1 MKESI
6 KVDEER
12 TYWHPAFCGA
22 TEWELKQNRDDLSF
36 DPDHTLSQTPIQMD
50 MLVIKK
56 NPSAVIENEIG
67 KLFKQHNVFEFKGS
81 GAGLSIDEYYK
92 TIAYGCHYKSL
103 GKYVDEIP
111 AEELTLTMMREAYP
125 RELFKVLEGSG
136 VVITE
141 KYKGIYYLTGKVLFD
156 TQVIVTGQVDGKKH
170 PGLKILSRNAKEDDI
185 RAFLQDTKQAKDP
198 ADYQNIDAVLQ
209 VSVSE
214 NEELF
219 RRIREDD
226 KMCQALEELM
236 KDKIAEEVTKGKD
249 EATKNT
255 IVDNI
260 KELMKN
266 MKWTAKQAM
275 EALGIPDADQSKY
288 SAML

>member
-1 MKESI
+1 M
-6 KVDEER
+6 DEER

-22 TEWELKQNRDDLSF
+22 TKWELKQNRNDLFF
-36 DPDHTLSQTPIQMD
+36 DSEFQLSQKPIQMD

-56 NPSAVIENEIG
+56 NPSAVMENEIG
-67 KLFKQHNVFEFKGS
+67 KLFKLHNIFEFKSS
-81 GAGLSIDEYYK
+81 GDSLSIDDYYK

-125 RELFKVLEGSG
+125 KELFKVLEGSG

-170 PGLKILSRNAKEDDI
+170 PGLKILSRNAKEDDV
-185 RAFLQDTKQAKDP
+185 RTFLQDAAQAKEP

-219 RRIREDD
+219 RKIREDD
-226 KMCQALEELM
+226 RMCQALKELM
-236 KDKIAEEVTKGKD
+236 KDEIEEEKRDTVLG
-249 EATKNT
+249 
-255 IVDNI
+255 NI

>member
-22 TEWELKQNRDDLSF
+22 TEWELKLNRDDLHF

-170 PGLKILSRNAKEDDI
+170 PGLKILSRNAKEDDV
-185 RAFLQDTKQAKDP
+185 RTFLQDAAQAKEP

-219 RRIREDD
+219 RKIREDD
-226 KMCQALEELM
+226 RMCQALKELM
-236 KDKIAEEVTKGKD
+236 KDEIEEEKRDTVLG
-249 EATKNT
+249 
-255 IVDNI
+255 NI

>member
-1 MKESI
+1 MKESV

-22 TEWELKQNRDDLSF
+22 TEWELKLNRNDLHF
-36 DPDHTLSQTPIQMD
+36 DPDHNLSQTPIQMD

-125 RELFKVLEGSG
+125 RELFKTLEESS

-156 TQVIVTGQVDGKKH
+156 TQVIVTGQLDGKKH
-170 PGLKILSRNAKEDDI
+170 PGLKILSKNAKEDDV
-185 RAFLQDTKQAKDP
+185 RTFLQDAAQAKEP

-219 RRIREDD
+219 KKIREDD
-226 KMCQALEELM
+226 RMCQALKELM
-236 KDKIAEEVTKGKD
+236 KDEIEEEKRDTVLG
-249 EATKNT
+249 
-255 IVDNI
+255 NI

-275 EALGIPDADQSKY
+275 NALGIPDAEQSKY

>member
-22 TEWELKQNRDDLSF
+22 TKWELKQNRNDLFF
-36 DPDHTLSQTPIQMD
+36 DSEFQLSQKPIQMD

-56 NPSAVIENEIG
+56 NPSAVMENEIG
-67 KLFKQHNVFEFKGS
+67 KLFKLHNIFEFKSS
-81 GAGLSIDEYYK
+81 GDSLSIDDYYK

-156 TQVIVTGQVDGKKH
+156 TQVIVTGQVDGKRH
-170 PGLKILSRNAKEDDI
+170 PGLKILSRNAKEDDV
-185 RAFLQDTKQAKDP
+185 RTFLQDAAQAKEP

-219 RRIREDD
+219 RKIREDD
-226 KMCQALEELM
+226 RMCQALKELM
-236 KDKIAEEVTKGKD
+236 KDEIEEEKRDTVLG
-249 EATKNT
+249 
-255 IVDNI
+255 NI

>member
-22 TEWELKQNRDDLSF
+22 TEWELKQNKDDLSF

-67 KLFKQHNVFEFKGS
+67 KLLKQHNVFEFKGS

-125 RELFKVLEGSG
+125 RELFKMLDVSG

>member
-1 MKESI
+1 MKKSI

-125 RELFKVLEGSG
+125 RELFKMLEVSG

-236 KDKIAEEVTKGKD
+236 KDKIAEERAD
-249 EATKNT
+249 ER
-255 IVDNI
+255 IGVRLSDI
-260 KELMKN
+260 KELMRN
-266 MKWTAKQAM
+266 MKLSADQAM
-275 EALGIPDADQSKY
+275 NALGIPDAEQSKY